1 MSRRAAARAI
11 VVYDPHPHVSIFREL
26 AGYKTTVIEEISDED
41 NSEYLKSL
49 EPNDWKNN
57 DHYAV
62 LNLKNLRYKASD
74 EAVRKQYRQ
83 IVLLHHPDKRKARGE
98 DVKDIS
104 HDYFRCITQAFEILG
119 NPSKRFAYDSVDPFL
134 PNIEITKED
143 IEKDFFGILH
153 NFIMEKSRWS
163 KHQPVP
169 FLGHRQS
176 PMEQV
181 NRFYDFWE
189 NYDTTKDFSFLDE
202 EDLEKAEDR
211 DHRRYLDR
219 LNKAERQKRRN
230 EELKKVHQIIDLARS
245 LDPRIIAAEKAA
257 KDAKEARKRAR
268 LEAIQRRKDEEEARA
283 QAEAA
288 AAEAAMAADAERQ
301 RLEAEAQKKEREQ
314 AKAQAKKEKK
324 RLKNICIN
332 CYDHFIAPAVNEN
345 SSLAADAVK
354 VQTLQDIDLI
364 CHVLSTLERA
374 FL

>member
-1 MSRRAAARAI
+1 LS
-11 VVYDPHPHVSIFREL
+11 FR
-26 AGYKTTVIEEISDED
+26 
-41 NSEYLKSL
+41 
-49 EPNDWKNN
+49 
-57 DHYAV
+57 
-62 LNLKNLRYKASD
+62 
-74 EAVRKQYRQ
+74 
-83 IVLLHHPDKRKARGE
+83 
-98 DVKDIS
+98 
-104 HDYFRCITQAFEILG
+104 ILWTC
-119 NPSKRFAYDSVDPFL
+119 FL
-134 PNIEITKED
+134 TY
-143 IEKDFFGILH
+143 
-153 NFIMEKSRWS
+153 S
-163 KHQPVP
+163 
-169 FLGHRQS
+169 
-176 PMEQV
+176 
-181 NRFYDFWE
+181 
-189 NYDTTKDFSFLDE
+189 
-202 EDLEKAEDR
+202 R

-364 CHVLSTLERA
+364 CHALSTLE
-374 FL
+374 